1 MVQTGMG
8 MIQCRKRD
16 LAVGSKATLCIRPEF
31 IRITSRDQ
39 AEGQNVMQGIIE
51 SLEFVGEVYEAE
63 IIVGQERLLARIEP
77 DVKLRQG
84 EQVSFTLDPDYCM
97 LLSV

>member
-1 MVQTGMG
+1 
-8 MIQCRKRD
+8 
-16 LAVGSKATLCIRPEF
+16 
-31 IRITSRDQ
+31 
-39 AEGQNVMQGIIE
+39 MQGIIE